1 MATMFRIR
9 GLAYGPVTKRAR
21 SFNYSR
27 FNARPRSAH
36 GASLPRCMKM
46 MIQQLTATYSLPHK
60 DITTGELYSFRNSLM
75 LRLDLHK
82 KDLNKSQTIKPIKSR
97 WGCVDTFV
105 AKAIERLAGSGCL
118 QNRCQR
124 RLDLF
129 SLPSQR
135 VGPIILGMVSHGA
148 LHVQRCLT
156 TRTLD
161 LTRGF

>member
-1 MATMFRIR
+1 MYENDDPAINGYVF
-9 GLAYGPVTKRAR
+9 
-21 SFNYSR
+21 
-27 FNARPRSAH
+27 
-36 GASLPRCMKM
+36 
-46 MIQQLTATYSLPHK
+46 PHK
-60 DITTGELYSFRNSLM
+60 DMTTEELYSFRNSLV

-156 TRTLD
+156 TRALD